1 MRLRNY
7 SQRTERCCRE
17 SEKAHSVPVTSQ
29 GRPDQAPGKR
39 MQIALGPPSNGLRFP
54 ILNDLASGDPGARSP
69 ASRTVGKADCT
80 AESTGSTEAS
90 GLDSGWKSLHATGS
104 LCGTGS
110 WFLGTNFYNRHR
122 RLLFH
127 TLCALCVLWGD
138 PFVVGSPGIW
148 GVVASGREASRD
160 GWVDQTPSGFG
171 ALGGLV
177 PGLEDGIPTSNEVPR
192 SPHHGPPKIRM
203 SSRRA
208 GRARKEFGDS
218 NFVEALPTDLVGL
231 P

>member
-148 GVVASGREASRD
+148 AVAASGREASRD
-160 GWVDQTPSGFG
+160 GWMDETPSGFG
-171 ALGGLV
+171 TWGDRV
-177 PGLEDGIPTSNEVPR
+177 PG
-192 SPHHGPPKIRM
+192 
-203 SSRRA
+203 
-208 GRARKEFGDS
+208 
-218 NFVEALPTDLVGL
+218 
-231 P
+231 